1 MSEGLELAREH
12 HRNLPAHVREYLQQA
27 RGISPE
33 IIDLHLL
40 GWNGTRI
47 TIPIFDRAGQ
57 FSFFKLAK
65 APNDQT
71 DSPKMLVTPGH
82 AELYGWDRVLANPER
97 IILCEGEFGRLAL
110 ESRGFAAVTSTGGA
124 LTFRLTWAE
133 AFREIPQVYICFDN
147 DGPGLA
153 GAERVARLIPHA
165 RLVCLPEEVGDG
177 GDVTDFFVRLGRSR
191 EDFVGLLDAAQP
203 LPEEQRGTKP
213 AAMRPQGSAPTN
225 NEVERLK
232 RSVAIEDLV
241 ARYVELYT
249 SGQNYRARCPFH
261 DDRNPSF
268 VVYAQT
274 QTFYCFGCREHGDV
288 LSFLMRQERLTFPEA
303 LNALRELHGG
313 ETRRDN

>member
-1 MSEGLELAREH
+1 MSEGLELAREY

-33 IIDLHLL
+33 IIDLHVL
-40 GWNGTRI
+40 GWNGSRI

-57 FSFFKLAK
+57 FAFFKLAK

-71 DSPKMLVTPGH
+71 ASPKMLATPGAR
-82 AELYGWDRVLANPER
+82 AELYGWERVFANPEQ
-97 IILCEGEFGRLAL
+97 IIICEGEFDRLAL

-124 LTFRLTWAE
+124 LTFRPEWAE
-133 AFREIPQVYICFDN
+133 VLREIPTIYMCFDN
-147 DGPGLA
+147 DAA
-153 GAERVARLIPHA
+153 GREGAGRVARLISHA
-165 RLVCLPEEVGDG
+165 RIVRLPEEVGEG
-177 GDVTDFFVRLGRSR
+177 GDVTDFFVRLGRGR
-191 EDFVGLLDAAQP
+191 EEFVRLLESAQP
-203 LPEEQRGTKP
+203 LSDEQRAEGPTRQP
-213 AAMRPQGSAPTN
+213 AVARAAHDS
-225 NEVERLK
+225 EVDRLK

-268 VVYAQT
+268 VVYPQT

-288 LSFLMRQERLTFPEA
+288 MSFLMRQERLSFPEA
-303 LNALRELHGG
+303 LGALREFNGG
-313 ETRRDN
+313 ETH